1 MSDGQTLGY
10 PPPEH
15 PFHKH
20 TANLRV
26 LKRGLTQAER
36 QHKEAI
42 RQGSDAAIEFA
53 ARVHTLIVGMVSEA
67 RLRTIV
73 SDPDGFN
80 DREREMIG
88 RARSQLGRWQG
99 AVDLAFRRQYLVPV
113 HLAVAA
119 PTVDTMVASRY
130 IVLQQLLERDLR
142 TVIEDRNKAAHG
154 QWAWIL
160 NSKESGFTG
169 RSPGVLNYR
178 AIQRRA
184 EILAALAG
192 IVHALVVSEPTF
204 ERDFDELYSLV
215 QTAKQ
220 RIDGPDYPDLVDS
233 LREAKKRRLD
243 TIRALVAAPTEGENG
258 V

>member
-1 MSDGQTLGY
+1 MGY

-26 LKRGLTQAER
+26 LKQGLTQAER

-42 RQGSDAAIEFA
+42 RQGSDIAIEFA

-67 RLRTIV
+67 RLRKIV

-80 DREREMIG
+80 DREREIIG
-88 RARSQLGRWQG
+88 RARSQIDRWQS
-99 AVDLAFRRQYLVPV
+99 AVDLAFRRQYSVPV
-113 HLAVAA
+113 HLAVAV
-119 PTVDTMVASRY
+119 PTVDIMVASRY
-130 IVLQQLLERDLR
+130 EVLQQLLERDLR

-169 RSPGVLNYR
+169 RAPGVLNYR
-178 AIQRRA
+178 AIQRRG
-184 EILAALAG
+184 EIVATIAR

-215 QTAKQ
+215 QAAKQ
-220 RIDGPDYPDLVDS
+220 RIEGLDYPDLVRS
-233 LREAKKRRLD
+233 LREAQRRRLD
-243 TIRALVAAPTEGENG
+243 TIRASGAVETKRPQ
-258 V
+258 